1 MIKRFKHSA
10 RIHYAILFLFIV
22 VFSTNQTVEAKK
34 LNALLSYTTF
44 YSPENGPYVE
54 TYLSVSGNSVE
65 FIKNENGKFQATIQV
80 ILLFKKGEEIVNY
93 DKYELLS
100 PERDDTTNI
109 DFSFIDQQRYSL
121 DAGNYEFEVQIWDKN
136 ANSKPFINLFPIEI
150 IHPDSELLISGI
162 QLVES
167 FEQTLNPGILTKGG
181 YDLIPYIV
189 NYYPENVNKVTYYS
203 EVYNSQ
209 KILGEGSEYLVTSYI
224 TRMEKD
230 SPLPSYIFRKK
241 QTTQPV
247 NVVFSEFDIT
257 NLRSGNYFLSIE
269 ARDRKNKLLAK
280 NRIFFQRS
288 NPRLKLKVEDYAAMN
303 INNTFATK
311 LNNLDTLVNYIA
323 CLDPISDEMEKTFTM
338 AHSLNSDKE
347 TLQKFFY
354 KFWYD
359 RNPLEPDNAWEKY
372 KAEVNKVNLAYST
385 MISEGWETDRGR
397 IYLKYGPP
405 NAISESY
412 NEPQAYPYEIW
423 HYYTL
428 EDGQRNKRFVFY
440 SKDMVTNDF
449 VMVHSD
455 VTGELSNYK
464 WQTIINRG
472 YGPGSNIDGGATDD
486 TWGGNSKKYF
496 DLPR

>member
-303 INNTFATK
+303 INNTF
-311 LNNLDTLVNYIA
+311 VV
-323 CLDPISDEMEKTFTM
+323 S
-338 AHSLNSDKE
+338 
-347 TLQKFFY
+347 
-354 KFWYD
+354 
-359 RNPLEPDNAWEKY
+359 
-372 KAEVNKVNLAYST
+372 
-385 MISEGWETDRGR
+385 G
-397 IYLKYGPP
+397 
-405 NAISESY
+405 
-412 NEPQAYPYEIW
+412 
-423 HYYTL
+423 
-428 EDGQRNKRFVFY
+428 
-440 SKDMVTNDF
+440 
-449 VMVHSD
+449 
-455 VTGELSNYK
+455 
-464 WQTIINRG
+464 
-472 YGPGSNIDGGATDD
+472 
-486 TWGGNSKKYF
+486 
-496 DLPR
+496 